1 MFIKRDHADLGCS
14 SQNARDQWR
23 EKIESAKTLRKFD
36 SESNRV
42 SRLCQRRD
50 HRLTV
55 LGSTLL
61 FTRYTSLPR

>member
-1 MFIKRDHADLGCS
+1 MFITRDHADLGCS

-42 SRLCQRRD
+42 SRLCRRRQYCLMAL
-50 HRLTV
+50 H
-55 LGSTLL
+55 STLL